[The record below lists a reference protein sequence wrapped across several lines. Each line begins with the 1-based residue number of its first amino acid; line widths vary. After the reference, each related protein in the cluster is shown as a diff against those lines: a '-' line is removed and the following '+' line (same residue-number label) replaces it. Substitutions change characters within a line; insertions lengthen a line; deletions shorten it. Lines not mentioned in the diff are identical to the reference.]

1 MKRPATTTPSTAY
14 RSSKKSKGRAS
25 PCSTEA
31 SISQPSSHRSS
42 QISAGPGASR
52 HTTASQAA
60 PLFGSTA
67 LVQGSQSPSGPQ
79 ATPSHRHKSSKA
91 AHHKVAGSHSTGPSA
106 VARASGVVIYSPHA
120 LPGALA
126 ASQPVLRTAAPDN
139 PPSNSP
145 ESNPAGTPEID
156 EAEWRRQA
164 QAIETRNLAA
174 AMADSLQ
181 EDHNRK
187 AAETPLNDKDV
198 NVILEQFRDSDIL
211 KEVSHLL
218 ALKHLQAMTYGS
230 KSDQCNAS
238 SPSNTQQCIFVTSPD

>member
-1 MKRPATTTPSTAY
+1 MKRPATTTPSTAP

-25 PCSTEA
+25 PSSTEA

-42 QISAGPGASR
+42 QISAGPGVSR

-67 LVQGSQSPSGPQ
+67 LVQGSQTPSGRGPQ
-79 ATPSHRHKSSKA
+79 ATPSHRPKSSKA
-91 AHHKVAGSHSTGPSA
+91 THHKVAGSHSTGPSA
-106 VARASGVVIYSPHA
+106 VGRASCVVIYSPHA

-145 ESNPAGTPEID
+145 ESNPAGAPEID

-164 QAIETRNLAA
+164 QAIETRILAA

-218 ALKHLQAMTYGS
+218 ALKHLQARM
-230 KSDQCNAS
+230 
-238 SPSNTQQCIFVTSPD
+238 